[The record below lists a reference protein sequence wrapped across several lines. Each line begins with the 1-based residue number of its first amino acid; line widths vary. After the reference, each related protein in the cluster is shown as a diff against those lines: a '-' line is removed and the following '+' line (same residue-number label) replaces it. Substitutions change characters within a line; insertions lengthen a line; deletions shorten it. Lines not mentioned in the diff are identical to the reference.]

1 MFKIC
6 RNVGLLFFSLLFM
19 NAINAETNIDHNNTQ
34 WPTTLSSYQQQHELK
49 FVGNAVYS
57 VLFWDLYK
65 SQLSTSSGQ
74 YSELS
79 GHDDLIYKIEYLKDV
94 SAVDLVEYTI
104 EQWQHLAINEQQYKD
119 YLPQLTAIWPNI
131 KAGDSLA
138 LVVQNNSSAF
148 YYNGELLGAM
158 TGEHFATLFLDIWLS
173 KNTSEPKLRAQ
184 LLGRTVND

>member
-49 FVGNAVYS
+49 VVGNAVYS
-57 VLFWDLYK
+57 LLFWDLYK
-65 SQLSTSSGQ
+65 SQLLTSSGQ
-74 YSELS
+74 YSQLS
-79 GHDDLIYKIEYLKDV
+79 SHDDLIYKIEYLKDV

-158 TGEHFATLFLDIWLS
+158 TGEHFAILFLDIWLS